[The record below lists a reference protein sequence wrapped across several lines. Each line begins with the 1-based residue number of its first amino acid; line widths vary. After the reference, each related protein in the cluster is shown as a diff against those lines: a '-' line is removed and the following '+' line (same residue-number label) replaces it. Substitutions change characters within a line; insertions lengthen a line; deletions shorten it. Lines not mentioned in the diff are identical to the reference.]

1 MEDMKKMIERY
12 KRELLEYSKAGAHE
26 AQTAES
32 VSDRPSDSQ
41 YTDMSVGRPSS
52 ERKKPSVIGYISEN
66 AQKELENMNVPEE
79 IIESVYPKAS
89 EVNDTAVS
97 PSEDNETVTYTI
109 PADSADVSNS
119 AADAPINSETKP
131 PISDND
137 AQNAPADEASNDD
150 ETFDRPMFSEIP
162 SFDETREQITEESVP
177 NENYP
182 TQNTSGVTD
191 NSTNTSKADFGN
203 NETVSNEQ
211 AERLTEQP
219 ISGTDPDEQL
229 TGRNFEDMRTPQ
241 NDPDDAMQQNGS
253 QTKPSEF
260 PKPVY
265 DTIEEF
271 EANNL
276 GRGTILFRVYTARE
290 ALPVRGAICRIT
302 KTFDGKPYT
311 FYTLVTDE
319 NGQTPPKPLP
329 APSKALSQNFENKI
343 QPFALY
349 DAVVSRDGYAD
360 VEFKEIPIFD
370 GVSSVQQVGMVPV
383 PRINIKREGDADAR

>member
-12 KRELLEYSKAGAHE
+12 KKELLEYSKSGAQE
-26 AQTAES
+26 KNTAES
-32 VSDRPSDSQ
+32 ASGQPNASSDSSIS
-41 YTDMSVGRPSS
+41 DSS
-52 ERKKPSVIGYISEN
+52 ASGRKKPSVIGYISED
-66 AQKELENMNVPEE
+66 AQKELEKIDVPEE
-79 IIESVYPKAS
+79 IIESVYPKAP
-89 EVNDTAVS
+89 EITDTAVE
-97 PSEDNETVTYTI
+97 PSGDEETVTYVV
-109 PADSADVSNS
+109 PDVN
-119 AADAPINSETKP
+119 AG
-131 PISDND
+131 ISDGEMTPSAVKTRENT
-137 AQNAPADEASNDD
+137 ANEQQGSVQPGNSQE

-162 SFDETREQITEESVP
+162 SFDETREQITDESVP
-177 NENYP
+177 EENYP
-182 TQNTSGVTD
+182 TQNTSGATD
-191 NSTNTSKADFGN
+191 NSSNTPRAEFGD
-203 NETVSNEQ
+203 NETVSEEK

-219 ISGTDPDEQL
+219 ISGTDYGEQL

-241 NDPDDAMQQNGS
+241 NDPADAMQQNGS

-271 EANNL
+271 EENNL

-290 ALPVRGAICRIT
+290 ALPVKGAVCRIT
-302 KTFDGKPYT
+302 KDFDGKTFT

-319 NGQTPPKPLP
+319 SGQTPAKPLP
-329 APSKALSQNFENKI
+329 APSKALSQNSENKI

-360 VEFKEIPIFD
+360 VEFKEIPVFD

-383 PRINIKREGDADAR
+383 PRVNIRREGDADAR